1 MTGVSCGLTVSE
13 SGEGMSWIQLLLFLH
28 AGVSTTGTGGI
39 SWILS
44 SMMFHTGVSVIG
56 MDDNHGGEHCIVST
70 VCRSIM
76 SSFTE

>member
-13 SGEGMSWIQLLLFLH
+13 SGEGMSGILLLLLR
-28 AGVSTTGTGGI
+28 AGVWTIGTGDM

-44 SMMFHTGVSVIG
+44 SMLLHTGVSATG
-56 MDDNHGGEHCIVST
+56 TGGDREREYCIEST
-70 VCRSIM
+70 ACRSIK